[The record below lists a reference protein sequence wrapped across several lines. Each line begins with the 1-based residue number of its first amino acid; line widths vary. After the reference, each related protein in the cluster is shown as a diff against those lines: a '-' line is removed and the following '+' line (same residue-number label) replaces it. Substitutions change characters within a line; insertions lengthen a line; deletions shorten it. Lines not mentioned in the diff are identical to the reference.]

1 MRYLRG
7 PESLK
12 EYFVKPEPPGNSP
25 EQVRFTFL
33 GTNTLYIEDDSARIL
48 IDPNFTRPGIGKWA
62 GRLPSSREHISDN
75 LQAAGIETLD
85 AVLLTH
91 THFDHALDAV
101 ETVKLSGAVLAGS
114 ASACNIGRGAGLP
127 VEKMLCI
134 FPGQELKLGNF
145 TLQFLSGKHM
155 PWLHFFGEHVFL
167 GGEIHKPL
175 HPPASVF
182 SYKSGQVLHIL
193 LQHPQGSLLCL
204 GSAGCFNR
212 EPEGLHAD
220 VIALGIGGLGLR
232 SSAYIKKYFSHYAR
246 QTGAEKVL
254 LTHWDDFSRS
264 LEKSVR
270 FLPGSR
276 RCFRK
281 LDRLGREEPEIKISF
296 PMIRE
301 KISLFKR

>member
-25 EQVRFTFL
+25 EQVRFIFL

-48 IDPNFTRPGIGKWA
+48 IDPNFTRPCIGKWV

-127 VEKMLCI
+127 AEKMFCGLPRARTQIGKFYTAI
-134 FPGQELKLGNF
+134 FKRKTYALAALF
-145 TLQFLSGKHM
+145 WRTC
-155 PWLHFFGEHVFL
+155 FL
-167 GGEIHKPL
+167 GGEIQKPL

-212 EPEGLHAD
+212 EPEAIACRCHSVWVLAD
-220 VIALGIGGLGLR
+220 
-232 SSAYIKKYFSHYAR
+232 
-246 QTGAEKVL
+246 
-254 LTHWDDFSRS
+254 
-264 LEKSVR
+264 
-270 FLPGSR
+270 
-276 RCFRK
+276 
-281 LDRLGREEPEIKISF
+281 
-296 PMIRE
+296 
-301 KISLFKR
+301 